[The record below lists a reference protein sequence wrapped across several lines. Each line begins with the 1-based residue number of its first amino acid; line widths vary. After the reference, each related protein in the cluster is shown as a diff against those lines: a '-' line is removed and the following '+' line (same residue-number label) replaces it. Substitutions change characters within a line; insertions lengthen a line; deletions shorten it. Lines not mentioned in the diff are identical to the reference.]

1 MDTELKDHIDENI
14 IHYCSL
20 KQNPEYGIINQYF
33 KEVGWRTK
41 YLKIEIL
48 VRLKGPEAENG

>member
-1 MDTELKDHIDENI
+1 MVNKKKGRYTTFQVMDTELKDHIDENI

-33 KEVGWRTK
+33 KEV
-41 YLKIEIL
+41 
-48 VRLKGPEAENG
+48 